1 MGSDKGQGLR
11 RRKLCEDVTG
21 DRERKC
27 SKVQVQEPALRQI
40 QSKEAVGELDTGERV
55 VGERGKWERCGWRGF
70 AKGQVSSAGG

>member
-40 QSKEAVGELDTGERV
+40 QSKEAVVSWTLGRGWWGK
-55 VGERGKWERCGWRGF
+55 VGEMGEVWVEGF
-70 AKGQVSSAGG
+70 CKGQVSSAGG